1 MSEDSFIVITSAI
14 NTAFI
19 DHPGSGH
26 GNQAQ
31 QEKEKLINESPAR
44 LLTLAEG
51 ARRASLHSFGVQ
63 RKAAD
68 RRAQTH

>member
-1 MSEDSFIVITSAI
+1 MSEDPLIVITSAI

-31 QEKEKLINESPAR
+31 QEKEKLINE
-44 LLTLAEG
+44 
-51 ARRASLHSFGVQ
+51 ARRN
-63 RKAAD
+63 
-68 RRAQTH
+68 